1 MSQESCN
8 CIVCANEFNVD
19 ELESI
24 AASSY
29 FKICQSCLN
38 KSDPTDDYR
47 QAREIVEA
55 YFSDPKKLFKEAQ
68 LILDTL
74 KK

>member
-8 CIVCANEFNVD
+8 CIVCANEFNVE

-24 AASSY
+24 ALSSY
-29 FKICQSCLN
+29 FKICQACLN

-55 YFSDPKKLFKEAQ
+55 YFSNPEKLFKEAK
-68 LILDTL
+68 LILNSV